1 MFFLVSA
8 HIKSF
13 EVFFFF
19 TQFVKHGGKFS
30 MPIQNTDTH
39 GSSHGPVSDSEM
51 HVGQIQEYQN
61 QNSRMPGRFTINT
74 PLHTGGGGRG
84 EGGLLSCAVYELYGD
99 VQLERVSHF

>member
-13 EVFFFF
+13 EVFFF

-51 HVGQIQEYQN
+51 HVGKIQEYQN

-74 PLHTGGGGRG
+74 PLHTGGGG
-84 EGGLLSCAVYELYGD
+84 EGGRGFTLLCSV
-99 VQLERVSHF
+99 